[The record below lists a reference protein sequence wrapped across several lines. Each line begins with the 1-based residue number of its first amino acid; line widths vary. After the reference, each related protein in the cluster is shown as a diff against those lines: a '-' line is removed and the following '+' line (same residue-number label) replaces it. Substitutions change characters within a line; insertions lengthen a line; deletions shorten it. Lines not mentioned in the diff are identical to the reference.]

1 VLRLL
6 LSLLLTAAT
15 VVMLLAAQHTDRL
28 LSYSNSTSPRVT
40 LTASYR
46 LSAALCDSQET
57 TTTVGETPPSTVGV
71 PCDPTDLAAS
81 QTEYLGLVSVCLLL
95 FGLFFL
101 IGFKLWT

>member
-1 VLRLL
+1 LL
-6 LSLLLTAAT
+6 LLVGVT
-15 VVMLLAAQHTDRL
+15 VVPVVLAPPRDTL
-28 LSYSNSTSPRVT
+28 LSSSSSTSHRVT

-57 TTTVGETPPSTVGV
+57 TTVPGIPPSTVGV
-71 PCDPTDLAAS
+71 PCEPTDLAAS
-81 QTEYLGLVSVCLLL
+81 QTEYLGLVAVCLVL